1 MSYKNYGSEV
11 KEFACLKIPNVELT
25 HGSLKEKFM
34 TSAKMKAFNMESMNV
49 VKYLNLCH
57 SSLLQLSNILQA
69 FSLT

>member
-1 MSYKNYGSEV
+1 
-11 KEFACLKIPNVELT
+11 
-25 HGSLKEKFM
+25 M

-57 SSLLQLSNILQA
+57 SCLLQLSNILQV